1 MEGIDRGVAHCFPKW
16 TILYTKFS
24 FFPHFLGRD
33 RGFCRDILGILGQ
46 LNRREKSGQPT
57 GIDIHSRVQSAK
69 KYRL

>member
-1 MEGIDRGVAHCFPKW
+1 MGLPTVFPSEPFY
-16 TILYTKFS
+16 IRNS
-24 FFPHFLGRD
+24 RFFPIFSVEIGVSA
-33 RGFCRDILGILGQ
+33 GNLGILGQ